1 MKAQEREKKALPGSI
16 ITKFLNV
23 MGNLFHFLSIM
34 HTWTDSATFGA
45 IDRHVLWIFFA
56 FTGQCPEFTTFVFI
70 LAS

>member
-1 MKAQEREKKALPGSI
+1 MKAQEREKKGLHGSI
-16 ITKFLNV
+16 ITEFLNV

-45 IDRHVLWIFFA
+45 IEQHVLWIFYA
-56 FTGQCPEFTTFVFI
+56 FTVKCPGFTMFVLI